1 MEETVKAV
9 YENGNFRPLEPLK
22 IQLDE
27 GQVVKLIII
36 KIEEDEEHELN
47 QKEKKQD

>member
-1 MEETVKAV
+1 MEEIVRAV

-27 GQVVKLIII
+27 EQVVRLTII
-36 KIEEDEEHELN
+36 KIEENDENELH
-47 QKEKKQD
+47 KEGKD